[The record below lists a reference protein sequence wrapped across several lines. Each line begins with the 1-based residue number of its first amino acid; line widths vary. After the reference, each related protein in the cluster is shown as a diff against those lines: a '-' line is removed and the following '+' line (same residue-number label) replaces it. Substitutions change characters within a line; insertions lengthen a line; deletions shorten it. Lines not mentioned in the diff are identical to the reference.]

1 MLAEAAEQ
9 TTVYR
14 TQQFTV
20 MNGILA
26 SLPDSCLGNLVCV
39 AAALYIHD
47 TPDLQKQNLFLFTV
61 FLQMCVCIIWSLR
74 SLCTTCILITN
85 ETPTCCVREC

>member
-47 TPDLQKQNLFLFTV
+47 TPALKKHKSVHFHCFLAD
-61 FLQMCVCIIWSLR
+61 VCLSYLV
-74 SLCTTCILITN
+74 T
-85 ETPTCCVREC
+85 